1 MKATKKI
8 VGAACALVAAVAL
21 SAGST
26 FAWFSQSGTVSATG
40 MNVKATT
47 SKNLVISNS
56 SSGTFGSSAASV
68 NSAVMEM
75 TPASTA
81 DGTSFF
87 YVSNPEKVDYT
98 TGAANTGA
106 TFAAATPT
114 PVTGTMTTP
123 ATYYVMEYSYWV
135 KADAAAGTEYS
146 TLYVS
151 KIDVAQKADGTT
163 AAAEDISKAL
173 RVSVTYGTNTF
184 IYAPVTGATATYK
197 GIVAA
202 GTKGTDTVES
212 TANVTIKTAGTVGDN
227 LGKVTTTAAEVK
239 IHVWYEGQDTNC
251 TSQNSIDVEELS
263 VAISLTAAGNGSS
276 GS

>member
-56 SSGTFGSSAASV
+56 STGTFGSSAASV

-81 DGTSFF
+81 DGASFF
-87 YVSNPEKVDYT
+87 YVSNPDEVDYS
-98 TGAANTGA
+98 TGAANNGA
-106 TFAAATPT
+106 IFAAATPT
-114 PVTGTMTTP
+114 PVTASMTTP

-135 KADAAAGTEYS
+135 KADAKAGTEYT

-151 KIDVAQKADGTT
+151 KIDVVQKADGTT

-173 RVSVTYGTNTF
+173 RVSVTYGTTTF

-212 TANVTIKTAGTVGDN
+212 TADVVIKTAGTVGDN
-227 LGKVTTTAAEVK
+227 LGKVTTTATEVK

-263 VAISLTAAGNGSS
+263 VAVSLTAAGASS